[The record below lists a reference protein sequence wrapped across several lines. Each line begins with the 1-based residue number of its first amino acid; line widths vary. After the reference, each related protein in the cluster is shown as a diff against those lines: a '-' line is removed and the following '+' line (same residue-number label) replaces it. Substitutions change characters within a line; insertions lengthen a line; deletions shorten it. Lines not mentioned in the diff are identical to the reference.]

1 MRRRPTTPP
10 VRPSWPPARPL
21 RTPDPRMTG
30 AVVITRPLAQAR
42 PLAERVAA
50 LGRTV
55 ELLPLLEIHALAD
68 TAPLLAALAKLTAPA
83 TLASAAAATTSAAA
97 ATAATPATLVTP
109 YYALVAFVS
118 PNAIDAAFAHIAQW
132 PAGVTLAVLGEGS
145 RAALAAHGVTPANAH
160 IVSPADSAHSDSE
173 HLLQTLDLAALRGR
187 RVLIVRGES
196 GRELMADGLRAAG
209 ADVVVVAAYRRDVP
223 ALTPALAATLQRLL
237 AQQNDWIITSSEAL
251 RGLML
256 LLEELGCQESCA
268 AAQQHIAD
276 SDSDSTVAKMQRQH
290 LIVPHARIAET
301 AKQFG
306 FTRLTLTGSG
316 DERLLAALQSH
327 P

>member
-1 MRRRPTTPP
+1 
-10 VRPSWPPARPL
+10 
-21 RTPDPRMTG
+21 MTG

-55 ELLPLLEIHALAD
+55 ELLPLLEIRPLAD
-68 TAPLLAALAKLTAPA
+68 TAPLRAALAGLAAPV
-83 TLASAAAATTSAAA
+83 
-97 ATAATPATLVTP
+97 PD
-109 YYALVAFVS
+109 YALAAFVS
-118 PNAIDAAFAHIAQW
+118 PNAIDAAFAHITQW

-209 ADVVVVAAYRRDVP
+209 AEVSVVAAYRRDVP
-223 ALTPALAATLQRLL
+223 ALTPALSATLQRLL
-237 AQQNDWIITSSEAL
+237 AQQNDWIVTSSEAL

-256 LLEELGCQESCA
+256 LLEELGGQASRA
-268 AAQQHIAD
+268 APQHAAD
-276 SDSDSTVAKMQRQH
+276 SDGDSTVAKMQRQH

>member
-1 MRRRPTTPP
+1 
-10 VRPSWPPARPL
+10 
-21 RTPDPRMTG
+21 MTG

-97 ATAATPATLVTP
+97 ATAVPPATAATPATLVTP

-118 PNAIDAAFAHIAQW
+118 PNAIDAAFAH
-132 PAGVTLAVLGEGS
+132 
-145 RAALAAHGVTPANAH
+145 VTPANAH

-209 ADVVVVAAYRRDVP
+209 ADVTVVAAYRRDVP
-223 ALTPALAATLQRLL
+223 ALTPALSATLQRLL
-237 AQQNDWIITSSEAL
+237 AQQNDWIVTSSEAL

-256 LLEELGCQESCA
+256 LLEELACREAGA
-268 AAQQHIAD
+268 AAQQHIHD
-276 SDSDSTVAKMQRQH
+276 TTVAKMQRQH